1 MVRLDLKTTSN
12 DNNNSKFNIL
22 GAQLMLVTIGQPL
35 FPMFKFVAPPDETV
49 SIDSFEVCY
58 AEQFFQTYNF
68 KNLGSQPIDELC
80 CRIAACGRNPRPTA
94 PSETCQVVKERRTNW
109 FMVLLFR
116 LFRNHQ
122 EDGVSQLRSQAQ
134 ERYRLVIE
142 NSIVQITS
150 LFSDF
155 VFLVD
160 RANLKHQD
168 RIEKLVLSFG
178 SLINPLNTQ
187 NRSICYFR

>member
-1 MVRLDLKTTSN
+1 
-12 DNNNSKFNIL
+12 
-22 GAQLMLVTIGQPL
+22 MLVTIGQPL

-49 SIDSFEVCY
+49 SIDSFE
-58 AEQFFQTYNF
+58 
-68 KNLGSQPIDELC
+68 NLGSQPIDELC

-94 PSETCQVVKERRTNW
+94 PSETCQVVKER
-109 FMVLLFR
+109 
-116 LFRNHQ
+116 
-122 EDGVSQLRSQAQ
+122 
-134 ERYRLVIE
+134 
-142 NSIVQITS
+142 QIIKKTVYPNCAVKPKKDT
-150 LFSDF
+150 DF